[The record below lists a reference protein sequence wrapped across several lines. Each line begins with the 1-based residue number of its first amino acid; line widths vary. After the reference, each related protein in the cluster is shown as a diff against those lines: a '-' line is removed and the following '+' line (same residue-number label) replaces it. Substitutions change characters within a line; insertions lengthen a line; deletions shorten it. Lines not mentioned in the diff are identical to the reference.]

1 LGNPATPV
9 KSCVGFRSIEV
20 DTAEAGIANE
30 TVVDWARKKIK
41 VLRAY
46 ILKAF
51 AHGLCSDRVGR
62 KFS

>member
-1 LGNPATPV
+1 M
-9 KSCVGFRSIEV
+9 EV